1 MTNVKPE
8 AKVEDRNLGMMISK
22 NDDAHTTIQFVRNH
36 PEELGN
42 FRKLLAETRR
52 TILDFALRFKNYPIA
67 RYLIELGEDV
77 NEPSEK
83 TFPLEQAIHDD
94 QLTMAKFLIDHGAD
108 PNLGRTLFAAIRNE
122 GGKGLEMMKLLVA
135 HGVDVNQV
143 FQIFDDPNN
152 LKTALDWAGGET
164 TEFGKYL
171 RSVGAKT
178 ADEITAEKRQG
189 TTAQAKSGTAKPT
202 KATPSAAPTLPVHHR
217 EIAKFFVTQFGR
229 IQRNSINEI
238 VHGDPSITIYV
249 IPPNEKANCVTLFTA
264 GMSAQPMNTPPHAN
278 VFRFAELFLQ
288 LPADWPMTSAALTQ
302 PDHGWPIEWLRNLA
316 RFPFHNNTW
325 IGGVSATFGNES
337 AKDVLAP
344 NNRFTGMFAFAE
356 HRFQRQSDGANV
368 MLYRLIPLFWE
379 EIQLERK
386 QGVPALMRAFD
397 KHQIGFV
404 IDSQRINVGKQ
415 K

>member
-1 MTNVKPE
+1 
-8 AKVEDRNLGMMISK
+8 
-22 NDDAHTTIQFVRNH
+22 
-36 PEELGN
+36 
-42 FRKLLAETRR
+42 
-52 TILDFALRFKNYPIA
+52 
-67 RYLIELGEDV
+67 LIENGDDLESRYHKTTALELAVREDNAFFV
-77 NEPSEK
+77 E
-83 TFPLEQAIHDD
+83 FL
-94 QLTMAKFLIDHGAD
+94 LTHGAD
-108 PNLGRTLFAAIRNE
+108 PKIGRPMFCAMSRELVH
-122 GGKGLEMMKLLVA
+122 GLEIAKLLVA

-178 ADEITAEKRQG
+178 ADEIMAEKRQG
-189 TTAQAKSGTAKPT
+189 TTAQTKSGSARPT
-202 KATPSAAPTLPVHHR
+202 TATPTAARTLPDHHR
-217 EIAKFFVTQFGR
+217 EIAKFFVDQFGR
-229 IQRNSINEI
+229 IQKNSINEI

-264 GMSAQPMNTPPHAN
+264 GMSAQPMQAPKGAEE
-278 VFRFAELFLQ
+278 FRFAEFFLQ

-325 IGGVSATFGNES
+325 IGGVSATFANES